1 MMVKKKPIYLNSTNQ
16 RITPFT
22 GVLLSNI
29 SNIVTQTGRPAT
41 VALRQCRPGQ
51 KTAQALV
58 QTANCKPKAALW
70 SSGWEN
76 SSAER
81 EPGEQPGAAGKQ
93 RILIHSVSISAFY
106 TTCWEEV
113 MKGMF
118 QIKSLAQVDIIVK
131 AAEMKK
137 WDEYELN

>member
-16 RITPFT
+16 HIMPYT
-22 GVLLSNI
+22 GVHLSNI
-29 SNIVTQTGRPAT
+29 SNIVTQSGRPAT
-41 VALRQCRPGQ
+41 AALRTENSSSTC
-51 KTAQALV
+51 
-58 QTANCKPKAALW
+58 ANCKPKAALW

-93 RILIHSVSISAFY
+93 HILIHSFSISAFY
-106 TTCWEEV
+106 TTCWEEA